1 MNTILA
7 SWKSTLAGILS
18 FLTTTGVVLLATGNS
33 VFSPKVTTWMTI
45 GLALARAYMALITK
59 DADKITST
67 DVAKATAVATK
78 P

>member
-1 MNTILA
+1 VNTLLA
-7 SWKSTLAGILS
+7 SWKSTLAGVLS

-45 GLALARAYMALITK
+45 GLALARAYMGLIQK
-59 DADKITST
+59 DADKVTTT
-67 DVAKATAVATK
+67 DVAKATALATK